1 VLLIVVMFSPF
12 LVPSKD
18 LEGPK
23 VVLSGPGVIF
33 FFLLFAGGSF
43 VYVTAAGSIA
53 LDSLRAMGADTGRRG
68 AGVASI
74 LSLAKPWAAE
84 EV

>member
-1 VLLIVVMFSPF
+1 MFSPF

-18 LEGPK
+18 VEGPK
-23 VVLSGPGVIF
+23 VILTGPDVIF
-33 FFLLFAGGSF
+33 FFLLFARGSF

-53 LDSLRAMGADTGRRG
+53 PLDSLLRAMGADTGRRG

-74 LSLAKPWAAE
+74 LSLAKPWATE